1 MIATAVR
8 LLNWGGG
15 KGKLPFVCLLG
26 NIWRLMLEKL
36 IANNSKE
43 NPNTSLHDV
52 AAMMLQSVIS
62 ERANLINWAGRLD
75 ERM

>member
-1 MIATAVR
+1 
-8 LLNWGGG
+8 
-15 KGKLPFVCLLG
+15 
-26 NIWRLMLEKL
+26 MLEKL